1 MTHQVLLELS
11 DISLEYRTPAGA
23 RLAILDGASVAV
35 RAGELVCAAGR
46 SGAGKTS
53 LLMVAAAML
62 RPQGGSVRWPTG
74 PVSGEA
80 ASSLARR
87 RGAELGIVFQSR
99 GLIESL
105 TAAENVALPGMAL
118 KSRTGGGQRAQQLL
132 AQVGLAHRTDH
143 YPWQLSG
150 GEQQRVAL
158 ARALFRDP
166 PLLIVDEPTAN
177 LDRATADA
185 IIDLLISL
193 RDEGRGLL
201 VAAHDQRLVGRA
213 DRVLELE

>member
-1 MTHQVLLELS
+1 MTDQLLLKLS
-11 DISLEYRTPAGA
+11 DISLEYRTPAGPS
-23 RLAILDGASVAV
+23 LVILDGESVAV
-35 RAGELVCAAGR
+35 CAGELVCAAGR
-46 SGAGKTS
+46 SGSGKTS
-53 LLMVAAAML
+53 LLMIAAAML
-62 RPQGGSVRWPTG
+62 RPKGGTVRWPTG
-74 PVSGEA
+74 PINRDTPAV
-80 ASSLARR
+80 LAQR
-87 RGAELGIVFQSR
+87 RGADLGIVFQSG

-105 TAAENVALPGMAL
+105 TAAENVALSGMAL
-118 KSRTGGGQRAQQLL
+118 KSRTGGAQRAEQLL
-132 AQVGLAHRTDH
+132 ARVGLADRSGH

-193 RDEGRGLL
+193 RDDGRGLL
-201 VAAHDQRLVGRA
+201 VAAHDQRLLDHA
-213 DRVLELE
+213 DHVLELE

>member
-1 MTHQVLLELS
+1 MTDQVLLELS

-23 RLAILDGASVAV
+23 GLAILDGASVTV
-35 RAGELVCAAGR
+35 RGSELVCAAGR
-46 SGAGKTS
+46 SGSGKTS
-53 LLMVAAAML
+53 LLLIAAAML

-74 PVSGEA
+74 PVNGEA
-80 ASSLARR
+80 PATLARR
-87 RGAELGIVFQSR
+87 RGADLGIVFQSG

-118 KSRTGGGQRAQQLL
+118 KNRSGGGERAQQLL
-132 AQVGLAHRTDH
+132 VRVGLADRGDH

-185 IIDLLISL
+185 IIDLLVSL

-201 VAAHDQRLVGRA
+201 VAAHDQRLLERA